1 MQTIEDK
8 HYVSMVLAMI
18 KKGINKNIICKAVN
32 IDPYEYNR
40 IISSFEGP
48 LNNQASA

>member
-1 MQTIEDK
+1 MQIIEEK
-8 HYVSMVLAMI
+8 HHVSMVLAMF

-40 IISSFEGP
+40 IVSSFGMP
-48 LNNQASA
+48 LNNQASV